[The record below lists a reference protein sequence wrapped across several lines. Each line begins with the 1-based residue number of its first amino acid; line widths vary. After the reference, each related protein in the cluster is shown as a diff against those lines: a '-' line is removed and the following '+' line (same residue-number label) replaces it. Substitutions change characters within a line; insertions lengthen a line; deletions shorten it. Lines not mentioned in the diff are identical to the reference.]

1 MIFQFNNPCPTSRR
15 LLLFGG
21 FNLPIEEKKSTHIS
35 SSSKLPSSPP
45 KYARSSDSRSLI
57 VFIRPE
63 TSSERGHKVR
73 SYAHLL
79 KDKVY
84 PHKDK
89 IKFKRSTIEKKK
101 QFNKKN
107 STQHQSSIST
117 NTQELVPID
126 DEEINR
132 CRALLHIDSTKQD
145 DKKIKRVKKDKPIKQ
160 ALSSK
165 VKNASTHAEKNIK
178 KKVVDA
184 TTSTL
189 PVSNRKIKPISKT
202 NPNEKKAEIPIKTSS
217 SSQSTANTKSKPET
231 IPVIEETTE
240 SFDTNNSVVDRALH
254 FVKNMFQLSDDLLND
269 DHAQQ
274 DHVID
279 ITNEQQQQ
287 HHHHSRKLLT
297 IDDNDV
303 EIPMI
308 TYNNTDDYD
317 FDLYDNVEQSI
328 ETTDND
334 LTFIVTRISKRQ
346 LLSVKTN
353 KHATASKASNIKE
366 KKTKVTT
373 NTDATKPKV
382 GWTYRYRISRYLNA
396 EKMKRTGNKNKV
408 TGEGKPK
415 HSNQNHQKTSSS
427 SDTKVSKRKLLV
439 YDSNDDSSWERNKM

>member
-1 MIFQFNNPCPTSRR
+1 
-15 LLLFGG
+15 
-21 FNLPIEEKKSTHIS
+21 
-35 SSSKLPSSPP
+35 
-45 KYARSSDSRSLI
+45 
-57 VFIRPE
+57 
-63 TSSERGHKVR
+63 
-73 SYAHLL
+73 
-79 KDKVY
+79 
-84 PHKDK
+84 
-89 IKFKRSTIEKKK
+89 
-101 QFNKKN
+101 
-107 STQHQSSIST
+107 
-117 NTQELVPID
+117 
-126 DEEINR
+126 
-132 CRALLHIDSTKQD
+132 
-145 DKKIKRVKKDKPIKQ
+145 
-160 ALSSK
+160 
-165 VKNASTHAEKNIK
+165 
-178 KKVVDA
+178 
-184 TTSTL
+184 
-189 PVSNRKIKPISKT
+189 
-202 NPNEKKAEIPIKTSS
+202 
-217 SSQSTANTKSKPET
+217 
-231 IPVIEETTE
+231 
-240 SFDTNNSVVDRALH
+240 
-254 FVKNMFQLSDDLLND
+254 MFQLSDDLLND